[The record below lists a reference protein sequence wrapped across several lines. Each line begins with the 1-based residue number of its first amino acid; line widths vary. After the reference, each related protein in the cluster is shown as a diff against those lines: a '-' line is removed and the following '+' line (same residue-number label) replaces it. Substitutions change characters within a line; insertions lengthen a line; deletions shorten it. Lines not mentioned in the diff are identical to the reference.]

1 MIKVNKL
8 EKDINQ
14 IVFYLNRSADFC
26 FLKYYL
32 TKIILKIIF
41 SFVKLIII
49 KSCL

>member
-14 IVFYLNRSADFC
+14 LVFYLNSADFC